1 MFHEHYGSIRS
12 KLRALYCDVAL
23 LAYGPSTVQCYR
35 NLVGNMMPVTVDFVC
50 FIFVC
55 CTTDVMKCHQINA
68 TQLQRIVLV
77 ELCQGMCLCIGTN
90 FLKLSWW

>member
-23 LAYGPSTVQCYR
+23 LAYGPSMVQCYR
-35 NLVGNMMPVTVDFVC
+35 NLVGNMMPVTVDFVLYS
-50 FIFVC
+50 FVA
-55 CTTDVMKCHQINA
+55 QINA
-68 TQLQRIVLV
+68 TQLQRIVLI
-77 ELCQGMCLCIGTN
+77 ELCQGICLYIGTN